1 MVYSDPFQV
10 QHNYHH
16 CEDCFL
22 FKPINPAPIS
32 QHSQPNNIYNIEK
45 KSSLM
50 NNDKAEET
58 EEEETETEEEEETET
73 EEEEETESKDKSIDR
88 SNLTPHDIHLEKRR
102 LDYQD
107 NKAHIKKLRQNSRF
121 DCPCGSEVMS
131 SKRTQH
137 IRSMRHQLFT
147 LKNPTIAI
155 PTKPTN
161 K

>member
-10 QHNYHH
+10 QPNYQY
-16 CEDCFL
+16 EDDCFL
-22 FKPINPAPIS
+22 FNPINPAPIS
-32 QHSQPNNIYNIEK
+32 KSSHQNKIYHIEK

-58 EEEETETEEEEETET
+58 EDEETETEDEETETEEE
-73 EEEEETESKDKSIDR
+73 DKSTDE
-88 SNLTPHDIHLEKRR
+88 SNLTHHDIILEKRR

-107 NKAHIKKLRQNSRF
+107 NKAHIKNLRQTSRF

-131 SKRTQH
+131 CKRAQH
-137 IRSMRHQLFT
+137 LRSNRHQLFVF
-147 LKNPTIAI
+147 KNQDIAI